1 MSDTQKVLIRK
12 IDRQDKKLNNQF
24 LESFLDDIVDN
35 AGKVAVLHDYYY
47 DDYEEEHNYRIRS
60 EDNIT
65 LSRHEWRCGHDQE
78 LFDIMFM
85 IITIEPPKLDED
97 LFTI

>member
-1 MSDTQKVLIRK
+1 MSEQKVLIKK
-12 IDRQDKKLNNQF
+12 ISRNDEKLNAQF
-24 LESFLDDIVDN
+24 LDSFLDDIADN

-47 DDYEEEHNYRIRS
+47 DDYDEEVHYKIKC

-65 LSRHEWRCGHDQE
+65 LSRPEWRSGHEKE

-85 IITIEPPKLDED
+85 KVTLEPPKLDED
-97 LFTI
+97 LFKL